1 MQPGPSI
8 RLDKW
13 LWQAR
18 LCKTRG
24 VAARLVADGA
34 VRVNAVRVLK
44 PAAPLRVGDGVTL
57 RQGDAIR
64 VLRVRATGPR
74 RGPAVEARA
83 LYDEL
88 PAAAP
93 PAPLEPPSG
102 ADT

>member
-1 MQPGPSI
+1 MQPGPAI

-24 VAARLVADGA
+24 LAARLVAAGA

-44 PAAPLRVGDGVTL
+44 PAAPLRVGDGITFA
-57 RQGDAIR
+57 QGETVR
-64 VLRVRATGPR
+64 VLRVRELGAR
-74 RGPAVEARA
+74 RGPAIEARI

-88 PAAAP
+88 AATDP
-93 PAPLEPPSG
+93 PLDPPRRL
-102 ADT
+102 DT